1 MRGAYVEELLLVRE
15 SLVGGGTCGRAFFV
29 GGPFLWE
36 GPLAAI
42 SFSKTRRESRLLQK
56 TTTKNLAASRAS
68 YKNVPLNHPQIPK
81 ENPGKR
87 SIPAADLIK

>member
-1 MRGAYVEELLLVRE
+1 MRGAYVE
-15 SLVGGGTCGRAFFV
+15 GGTYSRAFFV

-56 TTTKNLAASRAS
+56 TTTKNLAAGHAS
-68 YKNVPLNHPQIPK
+68 YKNIPLNHPQIPK